1 VIGQTLM
8 QLNLG
13 LQFSIGQLIGK
24 VGTWIV
30 MGGIAIWLTIAF
42 LGNLA
47 DSMTSQKAHI
57 SEFRARPQRVQ

>member
-1 VIGQTLM
+1 MVIGQTVM

-13 LQFSIGQLIGK
+13 LQFSTGELLGK

-42 LGNLA
+42 LNSL
-47 DSMTSQKAHI
+47 SESITSQKAYVLGI
-57 SEFRARPQRVQ
+57 ESKT